1 MPEENILAP
10 APFNPLDK
18 RHLGESV
25 ASAMLKSPIHPLPP
39 EKFKGAG
46 IYAIYYTG
54 DFEAIRTWLK
64 SIAIICFPAP
74 SMWGKRFLLAPGR
87 AGLALEVTPAPR
99 FIKGLMNI
107 LSP

>member
-46 IYAIYYTG
+46 IMPYIIQETLRL
-54 DFEAIRTWLK
+54 IRTWLK

>member
-39 EKFKGAG
+39 EKFKG
-46 IYAIYYTG
+46 
-54 DFEAIRTWLK
+54 WHL
-64 SIAIICFPAP
+64 CH
-74 SMWGKRFLLAPGR
+74 
-87 AGLALEVTPAPR
+87 
-99 FIKGLMNI
+99 I
-107 LSP
+107 LYRRL

>member
-25 ASAMLKSPIHPLPP
+25 ASAMLKSPRALASMPYIIQETLRL
-39 EKFKGAG
+39 
-46 IYAIYYTG
+46 
-54 DFEAIRTWLK
+54 IRTWLK

>member
-54 DFEAIRTWLK
+54 DFEAYQNLAEVNRDNMFSRPIYV
-64 SIAIICFPAP
+64 
-74 SMWGKRFLLAPGR
+74 GK

>member
-25 ASAMLKSPIHPLPP
+25 ASAMLKSPIHPCPRKSSRALASMPYIIQ
-39 EKFKGAG
+39 E
-46 IYAIYYTG
+46 TLRL
-54 DFEAIRTWLK
+54 IRTWLK

-87 AGLALEVTPAPR
+87 AGFGLGGDPGTALYKR
-99 FIKGLMNI
+99 LMNI

>member
-54 DFEAIRTWLK
+54 DFEAYQNLAEVNRDNM
-64 SIAIICFPAP
+64 FPAP